1 MSLAGTGSVHS
12 VLMCIVMV
20 EKIYHR
26 MKLFFFFYH
35 YVEVDITERIKS
47 SVHS

>member
-26 MKLFFFFYH
+26 MKLFFFST
-35 YVEVDITERIKS
+35 IMLKS
-47 SVHS
+47 TLPNA